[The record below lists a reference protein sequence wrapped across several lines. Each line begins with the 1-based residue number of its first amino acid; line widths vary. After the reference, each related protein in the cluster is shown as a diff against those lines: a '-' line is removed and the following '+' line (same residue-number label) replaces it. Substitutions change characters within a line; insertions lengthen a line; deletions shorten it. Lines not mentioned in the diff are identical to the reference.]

1 MDYAILGEDSGL
13 GILANTAGA
22 SGMHFAVA
30 VAAPPFP
37 PSRRR
42 RSWVLRFFFTYV
54 FSCLG
59 RNNVKF
65 SWNRRS
71 RVLRLIAICGVA
83 SGTEILAAYG
93 NGYARS
99 ISSAVRQQR
108 DAADRV
114 ADLIAPVV
122 MSHGAVQRMLCAKC
136 RKVLNQNN
144 RLTHAR
150 CCSGRLSKI

>member
-1 MDYAILGEDSGL
+1 M
-13 GILANTAGA
+13 
-22 SGMHFAVA
+22 
-30 VAAPPFP
+30 
-37 PSRRR
+37 
-42 RSWVLRFFFTYV
+42 
-54 FSCLG
+54 
-59 RNNVKF
+59 
-65 SWNRRS
+65 
-71 RVLRLIAICGVA
+71 LRLIAIFDVA

-93 NGYARS
+93 SGYARS